1 MTNQACLP
9 APVCPTILTISFCS
23 GCFPFSLCCLSGQ
36 ARDFRHV
43 DVEMDFT
50 FVRLKVSGQDVY
62 EGGFAG
68 AVFASQK
75 DNLSLLE
82 VYRDIVKY
90 DLSAKGLF

>member
-1 MTNQACLP
+1 M
-9 APVCPTILTISFCS
+9 
-23 GCFPFSLCCLSGQ
+23 
-36 ARDFRHV
+36 ARPGKEFFV
-43 DVEMDFT
+43 AVEVEMDFT
-50 FVRLKVSGQDVY
+50 LVRLKVAGQDVY
-62 EGGFAG
+62 QGGFAG